1 MGGVGS
7 SDWTTRGTSNVG
19 DGVSWQQ
26 DNSETIQRTLSG
38 NTAFT
43 VSTSSVPEPSI
54 LLTLGIG
61 LLGSIRAIRRNLR

>member
-7 SDWTTRGTSNVG
+7 SDWTARGTLNVG
-19 DGVSWQQ
+19 DGVFWQQ

-43 VSTSSVPEPSI
+43 GSTSSVSEPSI
-54 LLTLGIG
+54 LLTLGVG
-61 LLGSIRAIRRNLR
+61 LIGSIRAIRRNLR